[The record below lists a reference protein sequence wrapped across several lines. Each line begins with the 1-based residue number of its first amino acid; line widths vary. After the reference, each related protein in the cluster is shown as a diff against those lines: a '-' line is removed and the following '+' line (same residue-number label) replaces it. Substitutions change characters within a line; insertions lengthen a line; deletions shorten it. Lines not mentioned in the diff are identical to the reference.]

1 MTKVAVRNSIEFN
14 DKKYPMMTDLF
25 ENITLDSTIIS
36 DKHKIIN
43 MKKLMRKYIDEV
55 DKRNKVED
63 NALPTNATHI
73 WYEEAKKYRK
83 LYMACNDNYKLQNEN
98 EELKKQIEKLQKKE
112 NDKLMTIRNILKIT
126 IPKIFIPKTIIKT
139 EIIEPKQSFMCKL
152 KKAFN

>member
-1 MTKVAVRNSIEFN
+1 MQNQTKSDIKYECLLDLFN
-14 DKKYPMMTDLF
+14 DIKFDVSIDKFKKD
-25 ENITLDSTIIS
+25 
-36 DKHKIIN
+36 N
-43 MKKLMRKYIDEV
+43 MKKLMRRYIDGV
-55 DKRNKVED
+55 NKRNKVED

-73 WYEEAKKYRK
+73 WYEEAKKYKK
-83 LYMACNDNYKLQNEN
+83 LYMTCHDNYKLQNEN

>member
-1 MTKVAVRNSIEFN
+1 MQNQTKSDIKYECLLDLFN
-14 DKKYPMMTDLF
+14 DIKFDVSIDKFKKD
-25 ENITLDSTIIS
+25 
-36 DKHKIIN
+36 N
-43 MKKLMRKYIDEV
+43 MKKLMRRYIDGV

-73 WYEEAKKYRK
+73 WYEEAKKYKK
-83 LYMACNDNYKLQNEN
+83 LYMACHDNYKLQNEN

-112 NDKLMTIRNILKIT
+112 NDKLMTIKNILKIS
-126 IPKIFIPKTIIKT
+126 IPKTFIKT